1 MTGAEQPTAKM
12 LADRARARGAY
23 PHLLD
28 GEATVD
34 KPSTMDAIAAAMS
47 FPSTF
52 GRNLDALYDY
62 LTDLSW
68 LPAGRHVLIW
78 VQSDKLKQAEPRT
91 YLSIRSVL
99 SDAQRALAPGGDR
112 ADQRHLTVLLTD
124 S

>member
-1 MTGAEQPTAKM
+1 MTGAEKPSAKV
-12 LADRARARGAY
+12 LAERARAKGAF

-28 GEATVD
+28 GDVTVD
-34 KPSTMDAIAAAMS
+34 KPSTMDAIAQALS
-47 FPSTF
+47 FPAYF
-52 GRNLDALYDY
+52 GRNLDALYDC

-68 LPAGRHVLIW
+68 LPPGEHVLIW
-78 VQSDKLKQAEPRT
+78 VNSDHLKQAEPGT

-112 ADQRHLTVLLTD
+112 ADERRLAVVLAD